1 MKETQMMVKFIV
13 SLVLMA
19 SIIFTPIGDSLIDN
33 KTSLVSAKS
42 FKSGKRRYN
51 PNSNYKQPDTRQN
64 QPRSNFN
71 RRNNPAR
78 GGIMRGLLYGGIAG
92 LLLGGLLGNLGF
104 FGGILGLFINLFAIL
119 LFIFI
124 IRKLVRFFTHRVN

>member
-1 MKETQMMVKFIV
+1 MMVKILV

-19 SIIFTPIGDSLIDN
+19 SLMLTPIGDSVFEN
-33 KTSLVSAKS
+33 KTSYVSAKS
-42 FKSGKRRYN
+42 LKGGKRGYN
-51 PNSNYKQPDTRQN
+51 PNRNFKQPDTRQN

-71 RRNNPAR
+71 NRRNNFAR

-104 FGGILGLFINLFAIL
+104 FGGILGLFINILAIVFL
-119 LFIFI
+119 IFL
-124 IRKLVRFFTHRVN
+124 IRKLIRYFRYRTN

>member
-1 MKETQMMVKFIV
+1 MVKCLTA
-13 SLVLMA
+13 LVLMI
-19 SIIFTPIGDSLIDN
+19 SLVFTPVGDSVLEKN
-33 KTSLVSAKS
+33 TSYVSAKS
-42 FKSGKRRYN
+42 FKGGKRRYN

-92 LLLGGLLGNLGF
+92 LLLGGLLSNLGF

>member
-1 MKETQMMVKFIV
+1 MVKFIV

-33 KTSLVSAKS
+33 KTSFVSAKS

-71 RRNNPAR
+71 RRNNFAR

-92 LLLGGLLGNLGF
+92 LLLGGLLSNLGF
-104 FGGILGLFINLFAIL
+104 FGGVLGLFINILAIL
-119 LFIFI
+119 FLLLL
-124 IRKLVRFFTHRVN
+124 IRKIFRYFIHRVS